1 MRGKQSN
8 NMEQNVGLT
17 GNKQDQDVSMDVES
31 CLEEGGG
38 GLNRQNLKFTHFKIV
53 R

>member
-8 NMEQNVGLT
+8 NMEQNVGLA
-17 GNKQDQDVSMDVES
+17 GNKQDQDASMEVES
-31 CLEEGGG
+31 CLEG